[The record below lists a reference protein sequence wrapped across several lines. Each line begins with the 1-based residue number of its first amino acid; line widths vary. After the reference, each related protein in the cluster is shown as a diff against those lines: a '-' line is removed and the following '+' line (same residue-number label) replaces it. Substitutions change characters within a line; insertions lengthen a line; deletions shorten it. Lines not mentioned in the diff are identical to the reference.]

1 MEKQPRFFDEGD
13 FTSAHEKIHL
23 WTIEQFPKF
32 NAYYYGTYIIKQR
45 ISDFYKKLKSYKMT
59 LNFKVKLERLKE
71 EFGKLKEEKNS
82 FSYTKYQYDHDQLIK
97 SFFDEL
103 KPSTSG
109 YVGFKDPKNDI
120 VIYLTPDNEE
130 ELIMKREHQLVEEI
144 DNIENSIIKYKDA
157 LKKYQEGGWL
167 TEHASAMYKEHC
179 VMPEYG
185 LEPVLKG
192 YPPVY
197 PDCILNI
204 KYDQVIHD
212 NQKTFIVHSI
222 KQVVIEIKSHIDSFE
237 PVMRQMQI
245 YRSRLPSAIFMLIY
259 PEKYSKYDT
268 LFKSQDIEIVHCP
281 DSLIE

>member
-23 WTIEQFPKF
+23 WAIEQFPKF
-32 NAYYYGTYIIKQR
+32 NAYYHTINGLREGLDVFRAQ
-45 ISDFYKKLKSYKMT
+45 LASYRNT
-59 LNFKVKLERLKE
+59 L
-71 EFGKLKEEKNS
+71 KLKEELEKLKDEKNS
-82 FSYTKYQYDHDQLIK
+82 DYYKTYHHDQIVK
-97 SFFDEL
+97 SFFVEL
-103 KPSTSG
+103 PPSAFGSL
-109 YVGFKDPKNDI
+109 GFKDPKDDI
-120 VIYLTPDNEE
+120 IIYLTPDNEE
-130 ELIMKREHQLVEEI
+130 ELIMKRERQLAEKI
-144 DNIENSIIKYKDA
+144 DKSKDWIIKYKDA

-167 TEHASAMYKEHC
+167 IEYTSKYYKEHC
-179 VMPEYG
+179 VMPEYE

-204 KYDQVIHD
+204 KYDQID
-212 NQKTFIVHSI
+212 GDYYIPSI
-222 KQVVIEIKSHIDSFE
+222 QQLVIEIKSHIDSFE

-259 PEKYSKYDT
+259 PEKYSKYDAI
-268 LFKSQDIEIVHCP
+268 FKSQDIEIVHCP